1 MTRVLGF
8 GVCSLS
14 LPEKSYRKLHHDKG
28 WQKKE
33 AEKHVEKKRE
43 KKNRKKPRRNPA
55 KSVHVCVCGKEGGG
69 AGESCC
75 KKVLKSVQ
83 AVGSTILLAPA
94 QGLFADIS
102 HVICTWCAA
111 D

>member
-14 LPEKSYRKLHHDKG
+14 LSEKSYRKLHHDKG

-43 KKNRKKPRRNPA
+43 KKPKKTKK
-55 KSVHVCVCGKEGGG
+55 KSSYISSCLCVREEGGRSRGKLLQKG
-69 AGESCC
+69 AE
-75 KKVLKSVQ
+75 
-83 AVGSTILLAPA
+83 
-94 QGLFADIS
+94 
-102 HVICTWCAA
+102 ICASGR
-111 D
+111 